1 MMRRLEFSLLWEQ
14 AWKRVAQSEGWN
26 SETDIYEYAFVDIE
40 PIKYDGDFIDGVMF
54 FFDGTVEFHLQKEE
68 DAFCWDLFQ
77 LSVIEDVYARIN
89 LK

>member
-40 PIKYDGDFIDGVMF
+40 PLEYDGDYIDGVMF
-54 FFDGTVEFHLQKEE
+54 FFDGTVEFHLQKEQ
-68 DAFCWDLFQ
+68 DALCWDLFPIE
-77 LSVIEDVYARIN
+77 VIEDVYARIN

>member
-14 AWKRVAQSEGWN
+14 AWERVAQSEGWD

-40 PIKYDGDFIDGVMF
+40 PIEYDGDFIDGVMF
-54 FFDGTVEFHLQKEE
+54 FRDGTVEFHLQEE
-68 DAFCWDLFQ
+68 QDAFCWDLFP
-77 LSVIEDVYARIN
+77 IEIIEEVYARIN

>member
-1 MMRRLEFSLLWEQ
+1 MMRRLEFSSLWMR
-14 AWKRVAQSEGWN
+14 AWDKVAEAEGWN
-26 SETDIYEYAFVDIE
+26 SEADIYEYAFVDIE
-40 PIKYDGDFIDGVMF
+40 PLEYDGDFIDSVMF
-54 FFDGTVEFHLQKEE
+54 LRDGTVEFHLQKEQ